1 MSAMVET
8 HNQTQYFTFYL
19 AGEEYAIAVLKVK
32 EIIEYSEI
40 TRVPRT
46 PQFIRGV
53 INLRGSV
60 VPVVDL
66 AVKFGLPE
74 SLVTKWTCI
83 VIVEVDLEGE
93 QTVMGIMADSVN
105 QVIDLLPED
114 IEMPPSFGTRVH
126 IDYLSGMAK
135 TGKKFVLILDI
146 DRVLSTN
153 ELQAAASLQAP
164 EPEELS
170 QVDNEGSSDSA
181 AEGFSPQDDF
191 VMRDEEV
198 SLL

>member
-1 MSAMVET
+1 MSAIEPTVD
-8 HNQTQYFTFYL
+8 QSQYLSFYL
-19 AGEEYAIAVLKVK
+19 AGEEYAVAVLKVK
-32 EIIEYSEI
+32 EIIEYCGV

-46 PQFIRGV
+46 PQFICGV

-60 VPVVDL
+60 VPVIDL

-74 SLVTKWTCI
+74 STLTKWTCI

-114 IEMPPSFGTRVH
+114 IEAAPSFGTPVQ
-126 IDYLSGMAK
+126 IDYLLGMGKA
-135 TGKKFVLILDI
+135 GKKFVLILDI

-153 ELQAAASLQAP
+153 EMQTAVSLQPP
-164 EPEELS
+164 EPEDMS
-170 QVDNEGSSDSA
+170 QLDNEEFPDSP
-181 AEGFSPQDDF
+181 AEEFSPQQDSA
-191 VMRDEEV
+191 MGEEEV